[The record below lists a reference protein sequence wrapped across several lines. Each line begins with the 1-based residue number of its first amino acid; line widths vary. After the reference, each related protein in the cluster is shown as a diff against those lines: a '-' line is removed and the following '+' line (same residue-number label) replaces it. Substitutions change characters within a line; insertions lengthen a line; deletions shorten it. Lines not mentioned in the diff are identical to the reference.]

1 MKVFDTLNQLWIE
14 KELKDLVIGDL
25 IKHEDEQTAI
35 VEKIAIDSKNTIVVY
50 LKPQS
55 KGE

>member
-1 MKVFDTLNQLWIE
+1 MKVFDNLTQLWIE

-50 LKPQS
+50 LKPQA
-55 KGE
+55 KGD

>member
-35 VEKIAIDSKNTIVVY
+35 VEKIAIDSKNTVVVY
-50 LKPQS
+50 LKPQA